1 MFKIRHVCA
10 TGTLLGTLTI
20 AGCAGFPTKEFNKDA
35 SPALHSIAVAPIGLP
50 DAPNIMIINAVGNS
64 FGLVGA
70 LVEATR
76 ASNAS
81 KEAVS
86 ELSAGGFEYKTYF
99 PAQIDS
105 ALKTAGY
112 QVTMLPGARTAGD
125 AAKFLTTPPAAAGAD
140 AVLDLYVNYLGY
152 AAAGAKSPYRP
163 AVHLEARLID
173 AKTQR
178 VLFADQIYYNN
189 FMPAAA
195 KRAITVEPD
204 PKAVFADRAAMR
216 AAPAE
221 VTSYLRGA
229 VDAVAAELGKQLK

>member
-20 AGCAGFPTKEFNKDA
+20 AGCASFPTKEFNKDA

-105 ALKTAGY
+105 AQIGL
-112 QVTMLPGARTAGD
+112 V
-125 AAKFLTTPPAAAGAD
+125 
-140 AVLDLYVNYLGY
+140 
-152 AAAGAKSPYRP
+152 
-163 AVHLEARLID
+163 LEASGGKL
-173 AKTQR
+173 
-178 VLFADQIYYNN
+178 
-189 FMPAAA
+189 
-195 KRAITVEPD
+195 
-204 PKAVFADRAAMR
+204 ADR
-216 AAPAE
+216 
-221 VTSYLRGA
+221 L
-229 VDAVAAELGKQLK
+229 L

>member
-1 MFKIRHVCA
+1 MYQIRHLRA
-10 TGTLLGTLTI
+10 TGTLLVAAAI
-20 AGCAGFPTKEFNKDA
+20 AGCSSFPTKEFNKDA
-35 SPALHSIAVAPIGLP
+35 SPGLHSIAVAPIGMP

-86 ELSAGGFEYKTYF
+86 ELSSGGFDYKTYF
-99 PAQIDS
+99 PAQVDS
-105 ALKTAGY
+105 DLRTAGFR
-112 QVTMLPGARTAGD
+112 VTMLPGTRTAGD
-125 AAKFLTTPPAAAGAD
+125 AAKFLATLPEASGAD
-140 AVLDLYVNYLGY
+140 AVLDMYVNYLGY

-173 AKTQR
+173 SKTQK
-178 VLFADQIYYNN
+178 VLFEDQIYYNN

-195 KRAITVEPD
+195 KKAITIEPD
-204 PKAVFADRAAMR
+204 PKAEFTDRTAMR

-221 VTSYLRGA
+221 VSSYLRAA

>member
-1 MFKIRHVCA
+1 HTPQRGQCMCLIRHLREI
-10 TGTLLGTLTI
+10 GTRLVAVTI
-20 AGCAGFPTKEFNKDA
+20 AGCSSFPTKEFNKDA

-105 ALKTAGY
+105 ALKTA
-112 QVTMLPGARTAGD
+112 
-125 AAKFLTTPPAAAGAD
+125 
-140 AVLDLYVNYLGY
+140 
-152 AAAGAKSPYRP
+152 
-163 AVHLEARLID
+163 
-173 AKTQR
+173 
-178 VLFADQIYYNN
+178 
-189 FMPAAA
+189 
-195 KRAITVEPD
+195 
-204 PKAVFADRAAMR
+204 
-216 AAPAE
+216 
-221 VTSYLRGA
+221 
-229 VDAVAAELGKQLK
+229 

>member
-1 MFKIRHVCA
+1 MFQIRHLRA
-10 TGTLLGTLTI
+10 TGTLLVAATI
-20 AGCAGFPTKEFNKDA
+20 AGCSSFPTKEFNKDA
-35 SPALHSIAVAPIGLP
+35 SPGLHSIAVAPIGMP

-86 ELSAGGFEYKTYF
+86 ELSSGGFDYKTYF
-99 PAQIDS
+99 PAQVDS
-105 ALKTAGY
+105 DLRTAGFR
-112 QVTMLPGARTAGD
+112 VTMLPGTRAAGN
-125 AAKFLTTPPAAAGAD
+125 ATKFLATLPEASGAD
-140 AVLDLYVNYLGY
+140 AVLDMYVNYLGY

-173 AKTQR
+173 SKTQK
-178 VLFADQIYYNN
+178 VLFEDQIYYNN

-195 KRAITVEPD
+195 KKAITIEPD
-204 PKAVFADRAAMR
+204 PKAVFTDRTAMR

-221 VTSYLRGA
+221 VTSYLRAA